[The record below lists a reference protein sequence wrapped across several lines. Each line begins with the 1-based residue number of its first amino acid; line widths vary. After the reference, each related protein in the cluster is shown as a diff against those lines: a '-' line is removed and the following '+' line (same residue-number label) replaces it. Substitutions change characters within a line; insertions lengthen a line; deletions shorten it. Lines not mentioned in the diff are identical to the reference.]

1 MALQDLLN
9 LSQSR
14 KKIGLSEE
22 RINAIKPIVRQYI
35 AYWREYPDMFI
46 DFMQTGGNP
55 EVKKMLELRFYQ
67 RVFLRVAA
75 RFKYVYAVYPRG
87 YSKSF
92 LAVLTMMIRAILY
105 PGAKLFTSAGGK
117 AQAAGILSE
126 KVQELC
132 KLVPA
137 LEKELDL
144 RPGKTK
150 QSKDYCYYLFKNGS
164 FIDVL
169 AANEKTRGK
178 RRHAGIL
185 EECASMDGDIL
196 REILIPTMNISR
208 MCADGTTQE
217 SEVLNQSQL
226 YITTAGYRNT
236 FAYEKLIAVLVQMIT
251 QPDRAFILGGTY
263 RIPVLTG
270 AFNRSF
276 IADMKRDGTFNEAS
290 FDREY
295 GSVWT
300 GSAENAFFD
309 GAKFDHSRVL
319 NVPEYEPTG
328 RSGKLSYYILSM
340 DVGRKGCASVVC
352 VFKVTPQAQGPAYK
366 SLVNMYCYDDM
377 HFEDQCI
384 AVKQLYYKYGA
395 KRLVI
400 DGNGVGLGL
409 VDYFVKSQVTEDGD
423 TLPDFGV
430 FNDDEGYYKK
440 YKTDRTEED
449 ALYIVKA
456 NAPINTEAY
465 TAVQT
470 QLSSGKIKLLIDE
483 RVAKNKLLATKLG
496 QAMTPEKRNE
506 YLQPFVYTSMLR
518 DEIMNLKEENEG
530 VNIILKRVT
539 KNIRKD
545 KFSAFCYGLYYIR
558 IEEESK
564 KKKKKRDVKK
574 MTFYTRRG

>member
-1 MALQDLLN
+1 
-9 LSQSR
+9 
-14 KKIGLSEE
+14 
-22 RINAIKPIVRQYI
+22 
-35 AYWREYPDMFI
+35 
-46 DFMQTGGNP
+46 
-55 EVKKMLELRFYQ
+55 
-67 RVFLRVAA
+67 
-75 RFKYVYAVYPRG
+75 
-87 YSKSF
+87 
-92 LAVLTMMIRAILY
+92 
-105 PGAKLFTSAGGK
+105 
-117 AQAAGILSE
+117 
-126 KVQELC
+126 
-132 KLVPA
+132 
-137 LEKELDL
+137 
-144 RPGKTK
+144 
-150 QSKDYCYYLFKNGS
+150 
-164 FIDVL
+164 
-169 AANEKTRGK
+169 
-178 RRHAGIL
+178 
-185 EECASMDGDIL
+185 
-196 REILIPTMNISR
+196 
-208 MCADGTTQE
+208 
-217 SEVLNQSQL
+217 
-226 YITTAGYRNT
+226 
-236 FAYEKLIAVLVQMIT
+236 
-251 QPDRAFILGGTY
+251 
-263 RIPVLTG
+263 
-270 AFNRSF
+270 
-276 IADMKRDGTFNEAS
+276 
-290 FDREY
+290 
-295 GSVWT
+295 
-300 GSAENAFFD
+300 
-309 GAKFDHSRVL
+309 
-319 NVPEYEPTG
+319 
-328 RSGKLSYYILSM
+328 M

-409 VDYFVKSQVTEDGD
+409 VDYFVKSQVTGDGD

-430 FNDDEGYYKK
+430 YNDDEGYYKK

-574 MTFYTRRG
+574 MAFYTRRG